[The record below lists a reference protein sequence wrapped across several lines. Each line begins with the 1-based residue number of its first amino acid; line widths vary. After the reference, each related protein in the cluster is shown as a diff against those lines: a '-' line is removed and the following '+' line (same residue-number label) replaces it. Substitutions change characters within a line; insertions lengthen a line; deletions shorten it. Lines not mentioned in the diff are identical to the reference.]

1 MNNDEFAYVKSSD
14 IRLKNMDIVKVTKV
28 PKEDT
33 YLKLTFSKGI
43 NIPQYWTNVSI
54 DSDRELVH

>member
-43 NIPQYWTNVSI
+43 NRPHWTNVSI
-54 DSDRELVH
+54 DSDRKLVH